1 MKIRLF
7 DYLIIMVRII
17 SYQDIVLIYIS
28 FHVQHFKIQDI
39 QGQQLHTSLFK
50 MQYPTTPIS

>member
-1 MKIRLF
+1 MKIGLF
-7 DYLIIMVRII
+7 DYYGTSYI

>member
-1 MKIRLF
+1 
-7 DYLIIMVRII
+7 MVRVTIKYM

-28 FHVQHFKIQDI
+28 FHVQHFEIQDI
-39 QGQQLHTSLFK
+39 QGQQLHPSLFK